1 MISYGIGRVGCQVA
15 GDGDWGI
22 VNNRPNPYS
31 WLPDWVWSYTYPH
44 NVINAGVPIPGCE
57 GNYCNE
63 LPLPVY
69 PTAFYETVAC
79 FLLFVLLWSLR
90 KKITV
95 PGRLF
100 GLYLAVNG
108 VERFFIEKIRVNT
121 KYNIFGFQPTQAE
134 IISSLLVIT
143 GIIIWFWARK
153 YQQTH
158 PSRLRS

>member
-153 YQQTH
+153 YQLAH